1 MPDRRKN
8 KPWYKIWKVIFNGYL
23 YLCLFVLAGSVLGV
37 ILNGLGQF
45 MIIPF
50 YLAIFTSPLFLVSFI
65 ALFTMRENDKEPDK
79 MIERNKTSNK
89 V

>member
-23 YLCLFVLAGSVLGV
+23 YLCLFVLGGSVLGLV
-37 ILNGLGQF
+37 LNGLGQF

-50 YLAIFTSPLFLVSFI
+50 YLAVITFPLFLVSFAI
-65 ALFTMRENDKEPDK
+65 LFTMRENDKELDRI
-79 MIERNKTSNK
+79 IERNKTNK
-89 V
+89 